1 MISSPSSLFSR
12 VFLIFGLLAGFAA
25 VSFAADDLNSVKTRM
40 AQRLP
45 QIDQL
50 KARGV
55 VGENNRGMMELRGG
69 DVDAGDAVAAE
80 NRDRGIVYAE
90 IARQTGTS
98 VEQVARHRA
107 RQIAA
112 SSAPGVWL
120 QKDEGAWYKKE

>member
-1 MISSPSSLFSR
+1 MTSSTPAFFNRLFL
-12 VFLIFGLLAGFAA
+12 VLGLLVGFAA
-25 VSFAADDLNSVKTRM
+25 VASAADDLNSVKVRM

-45 QIDQL
+45 QIDKL
-50 KARGV
+50 KAQGV

-98 VEQVARHRA
+98 V
-107 RQIAA
+107 
-112 SSAPGVWL
+112 
-120 QKDEGAWYKKE
+120 

>member
-1 MISSPSSLFSR
+1 MTSSLSATFSR
-12 VFLIFGLLAGFAA
+12 LFLVLGLVVGLVAA
-25 VSFAADDLNSVKTRM
+25 ASAADDLNSVKARM

-50 KARGV
+50 KAQGV

-107 RQIAA
+107 RQIA
-112 SSAPGVWL
+112 SLSAPGVWL
-120 QKDEGAWYKKE
+120 QKDDGTWYKK

>member
-1 MISSPSSLFSR
+1 MTSITPASFRRLFF
-12 VFLIFGLLAGFAA
+12 VLGLFLGFAA
-25 VSFAADDLNSVKTRM
+25 VASAADDLNAVKSRM
-40 AQRLP
+40 AERLA
-45 QIDQL
+45 QIDKL
-50 KARGV
+50 KAQGV

-69 DVDAGDAVAAE
+69 NVDAGDAVAAE

-107 RQIAA
+107 RQIAS

-120 QKDEGAWYKKE
+120 QKDDGSWYKK

>member
-1 MISSPSSLFSR
+1 MTSSLSAILSR
-12 VFLIFGLLAGFAA
+12 VFLVLGLLVGFATEA
-25 VSFAADDLNSVKTRM
+25 SAADDLNSVKARM

-50 KARGV
+50 KAQGV

-107 RQIAA
+107 RQIASLSA
-112 SSAPGVWL
+112 SGVWL
-120 QKDEGAWYKKE
+120 QKDDGSWYKK

>member
-1 MISSPSSLFSR
+1 MSSMKLS
-12 VFLIFGLLAGFAA
+12 
-25 VSFAADDLNSVKTRM
+25 SFARILIVATALVMGFVGITSAAEDLNAIKTRM

-45 QIDQL
+45 QIDAL
-50 KARGV
+50 KTQGV

-69 DVDAGDAVAAE
+69 DVDAGDTVAAE
-80 NRDRGIVYAE
+80 NRDRGFVYAE
-90 IARQTGTS
+90 IAKQTRTT

-120 QKDEGAWYKKE
+120 QKDDGTWYKK

>member
-1 MISSPSSLFSR
+1 MNYMKSSFFRGLALTIF
-12 VFLIFGLLAGFAA
+12 FLVGVVG
-25 VSFAADDLNSVKTRM
+25 VSFGAEDLNAVKGRM
-40 AQRLP
+40 EQRLP

-50 KARGV
+50 KAAGV

-90 IARQTGTS
+90 IARQTRTA

-112 SSAPGVWL
+112 ASAPGVWL
-120 QKDEGAWYKKE
+120 QKDDGSWYKK

>member
-1 MISSPSSLFSR
+1 MKPSLPAIFSR
-12 VFLIFGLLAGFAA
+12 LFLVLAFVLGFAA
-25 VSFAADDLNSVKTRM
+25 TGSAADDLNSVKARM

-50 KARGV
+50 KAQGV

-107 RQIAA
+107 RQIA
-112 SSAPGVWL
+112 SLSAPGVWL
-120 QKDEGAWYKKE
+120 QKDDGTWYKK

>member
-1 MISSPSSLFSR
+1 MTSSTPAFFNRLFL
-12 VFLIFGLLAGFAA
+12 VLGLLVGFAA
-25 VSFAADDLNSVKTRM
+25 VASAADDLNSVKVRM

-45 QIDQL
+45 QIDKL
-50 KARGV
+50 KAQGV

-107 RQIAA
+107 RQIA
-112 SSAPGVWL
+112 SLSAPGVWL
-120 QKDEGAWYKKE
+120 QKDDGTWYKK

>member
-1 MISSPSSLFSR
+1 MTSSTPAFFNRLFL
-12 VFLIFGLLAGFAA
+12 VLGLLVGFAA
-25 VSFAADDLNSVKTRM
+25 VASAADDLNSVKVRM

-45 QIDQL
+45 QIDKL
-50 KARGV
+50 KAQGV

-107 RQIAA
+107 RQIA
-112 SSAPGVWL
+112 SLSAPGVWL
-120 QKDEGAWYKKE
+120 QKDDGTWYRK

>member
-1 MISSPSSLFSR
+1 M
-12 VFLIFGLLAGFAA
+12 GFAA
-25 VSFAADDLNSVKTRM
+25 VASAAEDLNAVKARM
-40 AQRLP
+40 EKRLP

-50 KARGV
+50 KAQGV

-69 DVDAGDAVAAE
+69 NVDAGDAVAAE

-107 RQIAA
+107 RQIV
-112 SSAPGVWL
+112 SLSAPGVWL
-120 QKDEGAWYKKE
+120 QKEDGSWYKK

>member
-1 MISSPSSLFSR
+1 MTSSLSAILSR
-12 VFLIFGLLAGFAA
+12 VFLVLGLLVGFATEA
-25 VSFAADDLNSVKTRM
+25 SAADDLNSVKARM

-50 KARGV
+50 KAQGV

-107 RQIAA
+107 RQIA
-112 SSAPGVWL
+112 SLSAPGVWL
-120 QKDEGAWYKKE
+120 QKDDGSWYKK

>member
-1 MISSPSSLFSR
+1 MTSLTPAFFR
-12 VFLIFGLLAGFAA
+12 RLFIVLGILMGFAA
-25 VSFAADDLNSVKTRM
+25 VASAADDLNAVRSRM
-40 AQRLP
+40 AERLA
-45 QIDQL
+45 QIDKL
-50 KARGV
+50 KAQGV

-69 DVDAGDAVAAE
+69 NVDAGDAVAAE

-107 RQIAA
+107 RQIAS

-120 QKDEGAWYKKE
+120 QKDDGSWYKK